1 MHSLFDILTSLHF
14 PHQGLIGTM
23 DRMDLAGTVFFFL
36 RELQYDSQHCLQDK
50 PHWLAPWIH
59 L

>member
-50 PHWLAPWIH
+50 PH
-59 L
+59 